1 MAVDLNLPKRIN
13 IGLFTVR
20 VEVAIFLQ
28 LGVRSERSHD
38 FWGKIVEPCAR
49 CDGTTLLIHSAL
61 SMREG
66 GGEEGVRRLREG
78 GEKGGKM
85 GREEGGMAEEKAD
98 LVTRLKET
106 LLSHDKLDSTAKHDT
121 YSIPC
126 DEIPH
131 IM

>member
-28 LGVRSERSHD
+28 LRVRSERSHD

-61 SMREG
+61 SMGEG
-66 GGEEGVRRLREG
+66 GGGEGVRRLKEG
-78 GEKGGKM
+78 
-85 GREEGGMAEEKAD
+85 GREEKREGWQRKKQI
-98 LVTRLKET
+98 L
-106 LLSHDKLDSTAKHDT
+106 
-121 YSIPC
+121 
-126 DEIPH
+126 
-131 IM
+131 